1 MQIRTALAIGSGI
14 AIGVIFGMSVSED
27 TKCKILGKVRKNLIY
42 ALGGEEK
49 KNYTTFRNPTYHKT
63 YVSYSRP
70 DYNQKYQGRQRV
82 DIPDPKLLEFDDY
95 ESADKCVGQIENF
108 IDAFNAL
115 SICDLAHMRERVLDY
130 KWDVY
135 GWTKEDFIGQE
146 KCIYNVNG
154 KYVLDIPRPKLIKT

>member
-1 MQIRTALAIGSGI
+1 MQIKTALSLGAGI
-14 AIGVIFGMSVSED
+14 AVGMIFGMGVSED
-27 TKCKILGKVRKNLIY
+27 TKCKVFGKIRKNLIY

-49 KNYTTFRNPTYHKT
+49 KNYTTFRNPTYYTT
-63 YVSYSRP
+63 YAN
-70 DYNQKYQGRQRV
+70 YNQKYQGRQRV

-95 ESADKCVGQIENF
+95 DSADKCVEQMENF
-108 IDAFNAL
+108 INAFGTL

-146 KCIYNVNG
+146 KSIHSVNG
-154 KYVLDIPRPKLIKT
+154 KYMLDIPRPKLIKI